1 LGCTAWCFTVRKG
14 CTGNKKHHTSQP
26 GTTCEHCIRIVD
38 STALPPAVSQVTAS
52 FSKGRCILPINNQ
65 RSVSRKGS
73 NIDVGFYIHMCC
85 KTQNHMIYSSAQRAY
100 AKKADPPDQSINIL
114 CQRALDTL
122 WPRHTPT
129 HNPERSDPIIAAA
142 KCFECGHAACIRRA
156 CSMTLHAPTP
166 GGTDTQQGPKSGWER
181 IGAARRT

>member
-1 LGCTAWCFTVRKG
+1 MVGWQNLGCTAWCFTVRKG

-73 NIDVGFYIHMCC
+73 DIDVGFYIHMCC

-100 AKKADPPDQSINIL
+100 AKKQTRLINQSMSCVNGHLI
-114 CQRALDTL
+114 
-122 WPRHTPT
+122 H
-129 HNPERSDPIIAAA
+129 
-142 KCFECGHAACIRRA
+142 CGHATHQHT
-156 CSMTLHAPTP
+156 TLR
-166 GGTDTQQGPKSGWER
+166 GRTQSSLQQNASSVAMRPASVEL
-181 IGAARRT
+181 AV